1 MVATLQHYR
10 GAGRFALHAFA
21 IMPDHLHL
29 LVTPAEDV
37 SLEKTIQFVKAGFSF
52 RLKSKFNV
60 WERGHFDKRVPDR
73 AAYEAC
79 VRYIDEN
86 PVKAR
91 LVGSAADFKFGSAG
105 AGIELDPMP
114 AWMKNPGLKPRSG

>member
-1 MVATLQHYR
+1 MIAVLQHYR
-10 GAGRFALHAFA
+10 VSGRFALHAFA

-37 SLEKTIQFVKAGFSF
+37 SLEKTIQFIKGGFSF
-52 RLKSKFNV
+52 RLKSKLGV
-60 WERGHFDKRVPDR
+60 WERGHFDKRVPDK

-86 PVKAR
+86 AVKSGMVETACAYR
-91 LVGSAADFKFGSAG
+91 FSSAG

-114 AWMKNPGLKPRSG
+114 SWMG